1 MPRPLLLALGAVAT
15 VAAGAAIALALAAR
29 RWDAESARIAETL
42 RSPSDAPAARRLRA
56 FDRAALPAP
65 VARWLDATFPDGIP
79 DVAHAVLRHEGDMF
93 LKPGAPATPFTSVQ
107 HVRAA
112 PAGFMWDARARMM
125 PLVPARIR
133 DRYVGGTG
141 GMYVTLGGLI
151 PLVHQEG
158 TADMAVAALM
168 RWAAEGPW
176 LPVALLP
183 RDGVRW
189 EAADDHTATLVVEDA
204 GTTVTLTATFADD
217 GTIATIV
224 GKRPLERDGRTE
236 WHTWGGRHG
245 DYRTIDGMRIPTRA
259 EVWWDLPEGRWVYY
273 RGTLVDAVYR

>member
-1 MPRPLLLALGAVAT
+1 MPRALTVTLAAVASLGVV
-15 VAAGAAIALALAAR
+15 VAAALLVAGR
-29 RWDAESARIAETL
+29 RWDAASARIAATL
-42 RSPSDAPAARRLRA
+42 ADDPSGAPPPVPFAGER
-56 FDRAALPAP
+56 DALPAP
-65 VARWLDATFPDGIP
+65 VARWLDATFPHGVP
-79 DVAHAVLRHEGDMF
+79 DVSHAVLRHEGEMF
-93 LKPGAPATPFTSVQ
+93 LKPDAPATPFTSVQ
-107 HVRAA
+107 HVRAV

-133 DRYVGGTG
+133 DRYVDGTG
-141 GMYVTLGGLI
+141 GMYVTIGGLV
-151 PLVHQEG
+151 PLVNQEG
-158 TADMAVAALM
+158 TSDMAVAALM

-189 EAADDHTATLVVEDA
+189 EAVDDRTATLVVEDA

-224 GKRPLERDGRTE
+224 GTRPLDRDGRTE
-236 WHTWGGRHG
+236 WHTWGGRHT
-245 DYRTIDGMRIPTRA
+245 DYRTIAGMHVPTRA

-273 RGTLVDAVYR
+273 RGTLVDAAYR